1 MNMKVLG
8 LCKELWPTKAGESMV
23 SLRDLVR
30 ESGEPDE
37 SALLEYL
44 DEGHEILSIMGSVN
58 DALGSDERILGG
70 DNILTDGE
78 WVWRGDLGFYVATYH
93 VSLPDEFL
101 QQVRARRYVMP
112 QASRD
117 DRLAVYEEVR
127 RVL

>member
-1 MNMKVLG
+1 MKILG
-8 LCKELWPTKAGESMV
+8 FCKELWSAKAGESAV
-23 SLRDLVR
+23 SVRDLVR

-44 DEGHEILSIMGSVN
+44 DGGYEILSFMGSVN
-58 DALGSDERILGG
+58 DALGSDERIMCG

-78 WVWRGDLGFYVATYH
+78 WVWRGDLWFYVTTYH

-101 QQVRARRYVMP
+101 QQVRSRRYVMP
-112 QASRD
+112 EVSRE